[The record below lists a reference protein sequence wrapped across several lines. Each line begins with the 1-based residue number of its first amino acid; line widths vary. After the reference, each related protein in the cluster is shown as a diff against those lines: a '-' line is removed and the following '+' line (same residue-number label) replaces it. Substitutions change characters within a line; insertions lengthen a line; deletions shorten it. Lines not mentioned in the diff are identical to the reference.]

1 MIVGCTLD
9 YYIINVLLL
18 KVTTKGQGQS
28 IICKKTK
35 KQKKTKK
42 TKKQKKRKKRKK
54 ENDDNKNVDK
64 FDFVASL
71 T

>member
-1 MIVGCTLD
+1 MIVGCILD
-9 YYIINVLLL
+9 YYIIYVLLL
-18 KVTTKGQGQS
+18 KVTTKGYGQS
-28 IICKKTK
+28 IICKNKKKQNK
-35 KQKKTKK
+35 KQKNKK
-42 TKKQKKRKKRKK
+42 KKKKK